1 MKLLRAIAF
10 WFAIAAGAIVLSGL
24 YAWANDD
31 AATAAHSP
39 LWRLS

>member
-10 WFAIAAGAIVLSGL
+10 WFAVAFGVIALSGL

-31 AATAAHSP
+31 AAATTPTTWSK
-39 LWRLS
+39 S

>member
-10 WFAIAAGAIVLSGL
+10 WFSIAAGALVLSGL

-31 AATAAHSP
+31 AAAPSP
-39 LWRLS
+39 IWRLS